1 MNYSVFKNDCFWFYE
16 SQDMNATL
24 YFCEHCIDETG
35 WHVPIHECAKNCNKY
50 INKEE
55 AKRIVLS
62 WQENNRNK

>member
-1 MNYSVFKNDCFWFYE
+1 
-16 SQDMNATL
+16 MNATL

-35 WHVPIHECAKNCNKY
+35 WHVPIHECVKNCNKY